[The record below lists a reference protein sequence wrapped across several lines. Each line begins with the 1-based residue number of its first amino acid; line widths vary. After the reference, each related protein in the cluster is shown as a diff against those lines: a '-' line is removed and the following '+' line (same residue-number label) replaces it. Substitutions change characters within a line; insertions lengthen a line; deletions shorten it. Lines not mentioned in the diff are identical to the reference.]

1 MVEAPMSWYSL
12 VLTTNQRNSHNGR
25 FGNFFGRPLGTWDSG
40 ARPIEFADD
49 GDQGIGGWRTS
60 PDFPL

>member
-1 MVEAPMSWYSL
+1 MAEAPMSWYSL

-49 GDQGIGGWRTS
+49 GDTKGSGLANK
-60 PDFPL
+60 P

>member
-1 MVEAPMSWYSL
+1 MVFSRFNH
-12 VLTTNQRNSHNGR
+12 NQRNSHNGR

-49 GDQGIGGWRTS
+49 GDTKGSGLANK
-60 PDFPL
+60 P